1 MTQTR
6 GYLYGLIA
14 MLGFG
19 ATFIAIALAKES
31 FDPTIVGVGRIVP
44 AGIGAIIGLKLAGQR
59 LLPPREARKW
69 VAVIA
74 LGIIIGFPIFST
86 LAMQT
91 IPAGD
96 AGLIVAV
103 GPVLTA
109 VTALFYGHARP
120 RNAFWIAAAIGT
132 LGAIAFAVTRSGEGV
147 FSSGGS
153 IWGYVLMAIAM
164 LLSANANIA
173 GATLV
178 KRGFNAFYVIM
189 WAIVISIPVLLPIT
203 IFDLVAHPITS
214 MPTLSAILGF
224 LWVSLFSIFIGHYFW
239 NSALATIGVVKA
251 SQLQLIQP
259 IFTMF
264 FALWILAEP
273 ISPLTG
279 IAAVVIIGSVAVSQR
294 LK

>member
-6 GYLYGLIA
+6 GYLYGFIA
-14 MLGFG
+14 MFGFG
-19 ATFIAIALAKES
+19 ATFIAIALAKEG
-31 FDPTIVGVGRIVP
+31 FDPTIVGVGRIIP
-44 AGIGAIIGLKLAGQR
+44 AGIGAIIGLKLAGQK
-59 LLPPREARKW
+59 LLPPKDARKW

-74 LGIIIGFPIFST
+74 GGIIIGFPIFST

-109 VTALFYGHARP
+109 VTALFYGHDRP

-132 LGAIAFAVTRSGEGV
+132 VGAIAFAVTRSGNGV

-164 LLSANANIA
+164 LLSSNANIA

-189 WAIVISIPVLLPIT
+189 WAIIISIPVLLPVT
-203 IFDLVAHPITS
+203 IFDLIAHPITAA
-214 MPTLSAILGF
+214 PPAAAWIGF
-224 LWVSLFSIFIGHYFW
+224 LWASLFSIFLGHYFW

-264 FALWILAEP
+264 FALWILGEP

>member
-1 MTQTR
+1 MSQAR
-6 GYLYGLIA
+6 GYAYGLVA
-14 MLGFG
+14 MFGFG
-19 ATFIAIALAKES
+19 ATFVAIALAKES

-44 AGIGAIIGLKLAGQR
+44 AGIGAIIGLKLAGQK
-59 LLPPREARKW
+59 LLPPREAFKW

-74 LGIIIGFPIFST
+74 GGIIIGFPIFST
-86 LAMQT
+86 FAMQT
-91 IPAGD
+91 LPAGD

-120 RNAFWIAAAIGT
+120 RNAFWVAAAIGT
-132 LGAIAFAVTRSGEGV
+132 VGAIAFAVTRSGHGV
-147 FSSGGS
+147 FSGGSS

-178 KRGFNAFYVIM
+178 KRGFNAFFVIM

-203 IFDLVAHPITS
+203 IVDLIAHPIVAAPS
-214 MPTLSAILGF
+214 IPALAGF
-224 LWVSLFSIFIGHYFW
+224 LWASLFSIFLGHYFW

-259 IFTMF
+259 IFTMV
-264 FALWILAEP
+264 FALWVLAEP
-273 ISPLTG
+273 ISPLTL
-279 IAAVVIIGSVAVSQR
+279 IAAAVIIGSVAISQR

>member
-1 MTQTR
+1 MSQTR
-6 GYLYGLIA
+6 GYIYGMIA

-19 ATFIAIALAKES
+19 ATFIAIALAKEG

-44 AGIGAIIGLKLAGQR
+44 AGIGAIIGLKLAGQK
-59 LLPPREARKW
+59 LLPPREAFKW
-69 VAVIA
+69 VVVIS

-96 AGLIVAV
+96 AGLIVAI
-103 GPVLTA
+103 GPILTA

-132 LGAIAFAVTRSGEGV
+132 VGAIAFAITRSGHGV

-153 IWGYVLMAIAM
+153 IWGYVLMGVAM
-164 LLSANANIA
+164 FLSSNANIA

-178 KRGFNAFYVIM
+178 KRGYKAFYVIM

-203 IFDLVAHPITS
+203 IIDLIAHPIIA
-214 MPTLSAILGF
+214 MPPVSAWIGF
-224 LWVSLFSIFIGHYFW
+224 AWVSLFSIFMGHYFW

-264 FALWILAEP
+264 FALWILGEP
-273 ISPLTG
+273 INPLTLV
-279 IAAVVIIGSVAVSQR
+279 AAAVIIGSVAISQR

>member
-44 AGIGAIIGLKLAGQR
+44 AGIGAVIGLKLAGQK
-59 LLPPREARKW
+59 LLPPPEARKW

-132 LGAIAFAVTRSGEGV
+132 MGAIAFAITRSGDGV

-189 WAIVISIPVLLPIT
+189 WAIVMSIPVLLPIT
-203 IFDLVAHPITS
+203 IVDLVAHPITA
-214 MPTLSAILGF
+214 MPTVPAMLGF

-264 FALWILAEP
+264 FALWILSEP
-273 ISPLTG
+273 INPLTG
-279 IAAVVIIGSVAVSQR
+279 VAAVVIIGSVAVSQR

>member
-1 MTQTR
+1 MSQTR
-6 GYLYGLIA
+6 GYIYGLIA

-19 ATFIAIALAKES
+19 ATFIGIALAKEG
-31 FDPTIVGVGRIVP
+31 FDPTIVGVGRIIP
-44 AGIGAIIGLKLAGQR
+44 AGIGAIIGLKLAGQN
-59 LLPPREARKW
+59 LLPPRDAFKW

-74 LGIIIGFPIFST
+74 GGIIIGFPILST

-91 IPAGD
+91 LPAGD

-103 GPVLTA
+103 APVLTA
-109 VTALFYGHARP
+109 VTALFYGHDRP
-120 RNAFWIAAAIGT
+120 RNAFWAAAAIGT
-132 LGAIAFAVTRSGEGV
+132 VGAIAFAITRSGHGV

-153 IWGYVLMAIAM
+153 IWGYVLMAGAM
-164 LLSANANIA
+164 LLSSNANIA

-178 KRGFNAFYVIM
+178 KRGFKAFYVIM

-203 IFDLVAHPITS
+203 IIDLIAHPITR
-214 MPTLSAILGF
+214 MPSATAWIGF
-224 LWVSLFSIFIGHYFW
+224 MWASLFSIFIGHYFW

-264 FALWILAEP
+264 FALWVLGEP

>member
-1 MTQTR
+1 MSQTR
-6 GYLYGLIA
+6 GYIYGMIA

-19 ATFIAIALAKES
+19 ATFIAIALAKEG
-31 FDPTIVGVGRIVP
+31 FDPTIVGVGRIIP
-44 AGIGAIIGLKLAGQR
+44 AGIGAIIGLKLAGQK
-59 LLPPREARKW
+59 LLPPVEARKW
-69 VAVIA
+69 VAVIS
-74 LGIIIGFPIFST
+74 LGIIIGFPTFST

-109 VTALFYGHARP
+109 VTALFYGHKRP

-132 LGAIAFAVTRSGEGV
+132 IGAIAFAITRSGDGI

-164 LLSANANIA
+164 LLSSNANIA

-178 KRGFNAFYVIM
+178 GRGFNAFYVIM

-203 IFDLVAHPITS
+203 IFDLVAHPITV
-214 MPTLSAILGF
+214 MPPVAAWIGF
-224 LWVSLFSIFIGHYFW
+224 AWVSLFSIFIGHFFW

-264 FALWILAEP
+264 FALWILGEP

>member
-1 MTQTR
+1 M
-6 GYLYGLIA
+6 
-14 MLGFG
+14 MGFG

-31 FDPTIVGVGRIVP
+31 FDPTIVGVGRIIP
-44 AGIGAIIGLKLAGQR
+44 AGIAAIIGLKISRQK
-59 LLPPREARKW
+59 LLPPRAAFGW

-74 LGIIIGFPIFST
+74 GGIIIGFPIFST

-120 RNAFWIAAAIGT
+120 RNAFWIAAVIGT
-132 LGAIAFAVTRSGEGV
+132 VGAIAFAVTRAGDGV

-153 IWGYVLMAIAM
+153 IWGYLLMAVAM
-164 LLSANANIA
+164 FLSSNANIA

-178 KRGFNAFYVIM
+178 KKGYNAFHIIM

-203 IFDLVAHPITS
+203 VIDLVAHPITE
-214 MPTLSAILGF
+214 MPTLPAILGF
-224 LWVSLFSIFIGHYFW
+224 AWVSLFSIFLGHYFW
-239 NSALATIGVVKA
+239 NSTLASIGVVKA

-259 IFTMF
+259 IFTML
-264 FALWILAEP
+264 FALWILSEP
-273 ISPLTG
+273 ISPLTLL
-279 IAAVVIIGSVAVSQR
+279 AAAVIIGSVAISQR

>member
-1 MTQTR
+1 MSQTR
-6 GYLYGLIA
+6 GYVYGMIA

-19 ATFIAIALAKES
+19 ATFIAIALAKEG

-44 AGIGAIIGLKLAGQR
+44 AGIGAIIGLKMAGQK
-59 LLPPREARKW
+59 LLPPREAFKW
-69 VAVIA
+69 VVVIS

-96 AGLIVAV
+96 AGLIVAI
-103 GPVLTA
+103 GPILTA

-132 LGAIAFAVTRSGEGV
+132 VGAIAFAITRSGHGV

-153 IWGYVLMAIAM
+153 IWGYVLMGVAM
-164 LLSANANIA
+164 FLSSNANIA

-178 KRGFNAFYVIM
+178 KRGYKAFYVIM

-203 IFDLVAHPITS
+203 IIDLIAHPITA
-214 MPTLSAILGF
+214 MPPVSAWIGF
-224 LWVSLFSIFIGHYFW
+224 AWASLFSIFMGHYFW

-264 FALWILAEP
+264 FALWILGEP
-273 ISPLTG
+273 INPLTL
-279 IAAVVIIGSVAVSQR
+279 AAAAVIIGSVAISQR

>member
-6 GYLYGLIA
+6 GYLYGFIA
-14 MLGFG
+14 MFGFG

-44 AGIGAIIGLKLAGQR
+44 AGIGAIIGLKLTGQK
-59 LLPPREARKW
+59 LLPPREVRKW

-74 LGIIIGFPIFST
+74 AGIIIGFPIFST

-103 GPVLTA
+103 APVLTA
-109 VTALFYGHARP
+109 ATALFYGHGRP
-120 RNAFWIAAAIGT
+120 RSTFWIAASIGT
-132 LGAIAFAVTRSGEGV
+132 LGAIGFAITRSSDGV

-153 IWGYVLMAIAM
+153 IWGYASMALAM
-164 LLSANANIA
+164 FLSSNANIA

-178 KRGFNAFYVIM
+178 KRGYNAFYVIM
-189 WAIVISIPVLLPIT
+189 WAIVMSIPVLLPIT
-203 IFDLVAHPITS
+203 IFDLVAHPIVA
-214 MPTLSAILGF
+214 MPSLSAMLGF
-224 LWVSLFSIFIGHYFW
+224 LWVSLFSIFIGQYFW
-239 NSALATIGVVKA
+239 NSALAAIGVVKA

-259 IFTMF
+259 IFTMI
-264 FALWILAEP
+264 FALLILGEP

>member
-44 AGIGAIIGLKLAGQR
+44 AGIGAVIGLKLAGQK
-59 LLPPREARKW
+59 LLPPPEARKW

-86 LAMQT
+86 LAMQS

-132 LGAIAFAVTRSGEGV
+132 MGAIAFAITRSGDGV

-189 WAIVISIPVLLPIT
+189 WAIVMSIPVLLPIT
-203 IFDLVAHPITS
+203 IVDLVAHPITA
-214 MPTLSAILGF
+214 MPTVPAMLGF

-264 FALWILAEP
+264 FALWILSEP
-273 ISPLTG
+273 INPLTG
-279 IAAVVIIGSVAVSQR
+279 VAAVVIIGSVAVSQR

>member
-14 MLGFG
+14 MFGFG
-19 ATFIAIALAKES
+19 ATFIGIALAKQG
-31 FDPTIVGVGRIVP
+31 FDPTIVGVGRIIP
-44 AGIGAIIGLKLAGQR
+44 AGIGAIIGLKVAGQK

-69 VAVIA
+69 VAIIA
-74 LGIIIGFPIFST
+74 GGVIIGFPIFST

-109 VTALFYGHARP
+109 VTALFYGHKRP
-120 RNAFWIAAAIGT
+120 RNAFWIAAGVGT
-132 LGAIAFAVTRSGEGV
+132 LGAIAFAITRSGKGV
-147 FSSGGS
+147 FSSGGE
-153 IWGYVLMAIAM
+153 IWGYALMALAM
-164 LLSANANIA
+164 LLSSNANIA

-178 KRGFNAFYVIM
+178 KRGYNAFYVIM
-189 WAIVISIPVLLPIT
+189 WAIVISIPALVPIT
-203 IFDLVAHPITS
+203 VFDLVAHPITN
-214 MPTLSAILGF
+214 MPSPTAWLGF
-224 LWVSLFSIFIGHYFW
+224 LWVSLFSIFMGHYFW

-264 FALWILAEP
+264 FALWILGEP
-273 ISPLTG
+273 INPLTG

>member
-6 GYLYGLIA
+6 GYIYGFIA
-14 MLGFG
+14 MFGFG

-31 FDPTIVGVGRIVP
+31 FDPTIVGVGRIIP
-44 AGIGAIIGLKLAGQR
+44 AGIGAVIGLKLAGQK
-59 LLPPREARKW
+59 LLPPRAAFKW

-74 LGIIIGFPIFST
+74 GGIIIGFPIFST
-86 LAMQT
+86 LAMQS

-120 RNAFWIAAAIGT
+120 RNAFWLAAAIGT
-132 LGAIAFAVTRSGEGV
+132 IGAISFAITRSGNGL

-153 IWGYVLMAIAM
+153 IWGYVFMAIAM

-203 IFDLVAHPITS
+203 VFDLIAHPITT
-214 MPTLSAILGF
+214 MPTTPAWIGF
-224 LWVSLFSIFIGHYFW
+224 LWASLFSIFMGHYFW

-264 FALWILAEP
+264 FALWILGEP
-273 ISPLTG
+273 ISPLTL
-279 IAAVVIIGSVAVSQR
+279 IAAAVIIGSVAISQR